1 MDYQEYRRQREEYI
15 VKDVMRGRELFALE
29 ALGVRV
35 QGTCHLPGDEASGAQ
50 ARRHDLKGTGIL
62 LISGLLSPRAAIGD
76 SAVFWAD
83 SFAKRGYTCF
93 RVDLPGSCDSGG
105 DAPPELLSFINTGG
119 YEVVT
124 VEVIKQIVARYN
136 LSSVILMGHCSGTV
150 TALFAAAAYKD
161 CRGLVLLEP
170 YFHLPPPVATKTRE
184 ALSDWAASNRLGG
197 VLSNLFD
204 RLKALRLRLR
214 LRSSELPGNANLPLL
229 DRWKSLAS
237 AGLPILVLKAP
248 SPKASGSKPRLGDFD
263 YLNYVIHL
271 GGTRSR
277 VDLRVIEGAG
287 HSFADR
293 TGRAVVRNFTEDWL
307 GQYFP
312 AEKTETPL
320 LPVQDLQSIE
330 INPVTLAAA
339 VPAYVSSGERIGA
352 L

>member
-1 MDYQEYRRQREEYI
+1 
-15 VKDVMRGRELFALE
+15 VKNVIRGRELFALHP
-29 ALGVRV
+29 LGVRV

-50 ARRHDLKGTGIL
+50 ARQRDLKGTGIL

-83 SFAKRGYTCF
+83 SFAKLGYTCF

-105 DAPPELLSFINTGG
+105 DAPPELMSFINSGG
-119 YEVVT
+119 YEAVT
-124 VEVIKQIVARYN
+124 VEIMKQVVARYN
-136 LSSVILMGHCSGTV
+136 LSSLIIVGHCSGAV
-150 TALFAAAAYKD
+150 TALFAAATHKD

-204 RLKALRLRLR
+204 RLKDLRLRLS
-214 LRSSELPGNANLPLL
+214 LGSSELPGNANLPLL
-229 DRWKSLAS
+229 ERWKSVAS

-248 SPKASGSKPRLGDFD
+248 APKASGGKPRLGEFD
-263 YLNYVIHL
+263 YLGHVIRL
-271 GGTRSR
+271 SGSRSR
-277 VDLRVIEGAG
+277 VDLRVIENAG

-293 TGRAVVRNFTEDWL
+293 AGRVAVREFTETWL
-307 GQYFP
+307 GEYFP
-312 AEKTETPL
+312 LARTETPP

-330 INPVTLAAA
+330 NNPVTLGAP
-339 VPAYVSSGERIGA
+339 VPAYVSSRERIGA